1 VHFFSI
7 LAHTPTD
14 GDDKT
19 VSNDENANT
28 VPILRFGS
36 STGKKVGTQTLDS
49 PTANANQPAA
59 HARNRPSP
67 PPPPRVVAP
76 ARTAPPRHLPC
87 PHSRCARD
95 SRDFAIGDVF
105 AAAAAG
111 LANSS
116 MSTTASREIWW
127 SLGGDCDS
135 GSASWSLPSWDRLL
149 PDLCRRGADSSRCA
163 FLFLPL
169 SRNSCVD
176 AAEIGSRREKD
187 AYLRFHSTP
196 TQIGSLLCLLC
207 WTMFFPPKTTW
218 MTHI

>member
-1 VHFFSI
+1 MPYDLLILFLHETGKRYNSAVECHLDIVKVVGSSLIIPKTIVHFFSI

-49 PTANANQPAA
+49 PTANANHPSTN
-59 HARNRPSP
+59 ARNRPSP
-67 PPPPRVVAP
+67 PPPRVVAP
-76 ARTAPPRHLPC
+76 ACTAPPRRLPC
-87 PHSRCARD
+87 PHSRCAGD

-116 MSTTASREIWW
+116 MSTTASREIW
-127 SLGGDCDS
+127 
-135 GSASWSLPSWDRLL
+135 
-149 PDLCRRGADSSRCA
+149 
-163 FLFLPL
+163 
-169 SRNSCVD
+169 
-176 AAEIGSRREKD
+176 
-187 AYLRFHSTP
+187 
-196 TQIGSLLCLLC
+196 
-207 WTMFFPPKTTW
+207 
-218 MTHI
+218 